1 MRKLQP
7 VQNDPCWHLELAWH
21 VQLLWTASALL
32 GRHLLRPSSL
42 VWLCWNALP
51 DSHAVSAGTQLH
63 RASDQTL
70 NTSFS
75 LSITLNQSINQ
86 NKFILAPYVTSES
99 EAHKQRPGQVFTFT
113 VRNAKKVWSL
123 ITPESSM
130 QVSRTSVIY
139 VSEFQ
144 TEGVLMPKA
153 LVDNVSVICCVNS
166 KSLSDDRVLYHAQ

>member
-113 VRNAKKVWSL
+113 VRNAKKVRSL

-130 QVSRTSVIY
+130 QVSRTSVICQW
-139 VSEFQ
+139 VPDWRSANA
-144 TEGVLMPKA
+144 EGF
-153 LVDNVSVICCVNS
+153 SRRVICCVNS